1 MLISVIVLYTYREVI
16 IYISLFS
23 LFSYSKKRK
32 EREKKKKRKRKRK
45 EKKNINI
52 LWKLIPSKIM
62 CIYYAIFSRVARE
75 SSDRFLSRQNYCSIV
90 INSKV
95 ARVYSD

>member
-1 MLISVIVLYTYREVI
+1 LSYIYKREVI
-16 IYISLFS
+16 IILVYLVYLVIV
-23 LFSYSKKRK
+23 KRK
-32 EREKKKKRKRKRK
+32 KKKKRKRKEKEK

-52 LWKLIPSKIM
+52 LWKLIPSNIM